1 MRVEENYLCT
11 VVFLRGLGIAKPFN
25 LHYLGSV
32 YSKKRRGGGGAK
44 IPTQPKP
51 LKSFLPLFGLAYVDY
66 LAVKELIV

>member
-32 YSKKRRGGGGAK
+32 YSKKRRGGGGKNPHPTKTLK
-44 IPTQPKP
+44 IFSA
-51 LKSFLPLFGLAYVDY
+51 LVWSCLCGLSSS
-66 LAVKELIV
+66 